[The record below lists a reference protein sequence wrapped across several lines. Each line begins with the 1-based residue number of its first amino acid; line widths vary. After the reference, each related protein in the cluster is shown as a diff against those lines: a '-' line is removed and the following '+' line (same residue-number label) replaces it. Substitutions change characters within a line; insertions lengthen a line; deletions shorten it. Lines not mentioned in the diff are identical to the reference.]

1 MIGHGITLE
10 KRKAA
15 SQSVHSSAQ
24 LRKGLETGKAA
35 RLLGSTL
42 GRSWTNG
49 PRFRCME
56 NCLIL

>member
-1 MIGHGITLE
+1 MIGHDNTLE

-15 SQSVHSSAQ
+15 SQSVYSSAQ
-24 LRKGLETGKAA
+24 PREGLETVKAA

-49 PRFRCME
+49 SRFRPRE
-56 NCLIL
+56 NCWIF